1 MARTPAHRTGIS
13 LAALI
18 APLVLVSCW
27 QNALAPQ
34 DAEIVFLVT
43 GLPNDPGISVTAFV
57 EDLMPPH
64 NRITK
69 NVAIG
74 GQALFDNLGAGFD
87 IQVGVT
93 SLAVYACRVTGIRG
107 TTSVVVGSSFVDAV
121 HTRPGSVDTVSV
133 TVACRSASVDLQVSG
148 LPAGETAM
156 VDLISPSEPQP
167 AAINTVLVAN
177 GTTRVPVF
185 PDQRVSIE
193 PLRVISGGRVYQA
206 SVVLASVTSRQTAS
220 ATVSYAPIGPP
231 PGPQS
236 TIVVRLAGVPA
247 NSNVRVTTFVRSAS
261 GNLGTS
267 TVGIGASATFASLAG
282 GLAVEVGVDN
292 LTTSS
297 CIVTA
302 ASLPTTPS
310 GTATVANMTTRG
322 GVTDTVTFQLKCRA
336 ATLNLTVAGLPP
348 NDQATIDLFSPVDT
362 LSRRMPNGS
371 ALLSLVPHDS
381 VRIIP
386 AQVSGSDGRTYTAAP
401 QLVALSTTASVTV
414 QYAAPAS
421 CVANRPIAWYPM
433 NGNAN
438 DSSGNGLHGTIV
450 GPVAA
455 PNRNNTQNSA
465 LFFDGLD
472 DRIDLGDRFNTLTLP
487 FSIAMWVSIPTFVS
501 EFRSLFATDDEAG
514 RYAGFFFQLTTTGQ
528 LQITYA
534 DGGSPGSGSRRT
546 FETSAPLPAYGWVHV
561 TATVRGPTD
570 MTLYVNGAS
579 VPGAYSGTGGSMLH
593 TNFPARIGS
602 FSLISANRP
611 WYGSIDDV
619 RLYDC
624 SLSASDV
631 PAIMN
636 VP

>member
-1 MARTPAHRTGIS
+1 MVLSRARRIGIS
-13 LAALI
+13 LTPFL
-18 APLVLVSCW
+18 APFLLARCW

-34 DAEIVFLVT
+34 DAEIIFRVT

-57 EDLMPPH
+57 EDLAPPH
-64 NRITK
+64 NRVTK
-69 NVAIG
+69 TVPIG
-74 GQALFDNLGAGFD
+74 GSVLFDNLGAGFD
-87 IQVGVT
+87 IQVGT
-93 SLAVYACRVTGIRG
+93 TNLTPFGCRLRSISG
-107 TTSVVVGSSFVDAV
+107 TTAMFVGSSFVDAV
-121 HTRPGSVDTVSV
+121 KTGPSSVDTVTADLS
-133 TVACRSASVDLQVSG
+133 CRSGFVDLQLSG
-148 LPAGETAM
+148 LPAGETAL
-156 VDLISPSEPQP
+156 VDFVSPSEPQP
-167 AAINTVLVAN
+167 AALNTVLVAN

-185 PDQRVSIE
+185 PDQRISIE
-193 PLRVISGGRVYQA
+193 PLRVIAGGRVYQA
-206 SVVLASVTSRQTAS
+206 SAVLAAVMSRQVAS
-220 ATVSYAPIGPP
+220 AIVTYAPLAPP
-231 PGPQS
+231 PGPPA
-236 TIVVRLAGVPA
+236 TILVRLAGVPA
-247 NSNVRVTTFVRSAS
+247 DPNVRVTTFVRSAS
-261 GNLGTS
+261 GNLGTY
-267 TVGIGASATFASLAG
+267 TVGIGASATFASLASG
-282 GLAVEVGVDN
+282 VAVEVGVDN
-292 LTTSS
+292 LATSS
-297 CIVTA
+297 CIVTG

-310 GTATVANMTTRG
+310 GTATVANMTTRS

-336 ATLNLTVAGLPP
+336 ATLNLTVAGLPA
-348 NDQATIDLFSPVDT
+348 NDQGTIDLFSPVDT

-371 ALLSLVPHDS
+371 SLLSIVPHDS
-381 VRIIP
+381 VHIVP

-401 QLVALSTTASVTV
+401 QLVALRTTASVTV

-421 CVANRPIAWYPM
+421 CAANRPTAWYPM

-450 GPVAA
+450 GPVPA

-465 LFFDGLD
+465 LFFDGVD

-514 RYAGFFFQLTTTGQ
+514 RYAGFFFQLTPTGQ

-534 DGGSPGSGSRRT
+534 DGGLPGSGSRRT

-561 TATVRGPTD
+561 AATVRGPTD

-602 FSLISANRP
+602 FSLISANRA